1 VNSHFLDVLVIPG
14 SELQYG
20 ILVPPAVKICTA
32 KVSGNKIAGRLNFK
46 GEDQKI
52 LPSLLQNPTT
62 QTDTLN
68 QTKNKK

>member
-1 VNSHFLDVLVIPG
+1 VIPG

-32 KVSGNKIAGRLNFK
+32 KVSGNKIEGRLNFK

-52 LPSLLQNPTT
+52 LPSLLPKSNH
-62 QTDTLN
+62 TDRHA
-68 QTKNKK
+68 QPNKK